1 MSLLVEIVIAYVVV
15 AVLCALFL
23 WTLCVAASRG
33 DDRAEEALRR
43 RERQE
48 RKARS
53 DLYGNGGGFRG
64 R

>member
-1 MSLLVEIVIAYVVV
+1 MSLLVEIVVAYVVV

-33 DDRAEEALRR
+33 DDRAEEAFQ

-53 DLYGNGGGFRG
+53 DLYGNGGWRG

>member
-1 MSLLVEIVIAYVVV
+1 MSLLVEIAVAYVVL

-23 WTLCVAASRG
+23 WALCMAASRG
-33 DDRAEEALRR
+33 DEQAEEALR

-53 DLYGNGGGFRG
+53 DLYGNGGWRG

>member
-1 MSLLVEIVIAYVVV
+1 MSLLVEIVVAYVVV

-43 RERQE
+43 ERQE

-53 DLYGNGGGFRG
+53 DLYGNGGWRG
-64 R
+64 

>member
-1 MSLLVEIVIAYVVV
+1 MSLLVEIVVAYVVV

-33 DDRAEEALRR
+33 DDQAEEALR